1 MGQPRYQIP
10 TRLQTEDTVLT
21 VGSLALTMRQSVI
34 VLFGGSLAFVC
45 WHQLSGLPH
54 HLGVLGL
61 VFQLI
66 LAALPVLV
74 ALVIALTRLRG
85 RPLEI
90 WVLVLWRY
98 WHLSKTSRPVHCKE
112 NNHDHK
118 RAFVFCSHRNHRER
132 SVVPAQRISSHLS
145 GDHGSQRPQLPAQK

>member
-21 VGSLALTMRQSVI
+21 VGSLTLTMRQSVI
-34 VLFGGSLAFVC
+34 VLFGGSLAFAC
-45 WHQLSGLPH
+45 WHQMSGLPR

-66 LAALPVLV
+66 LATLPVLI

-85 RPLEI
+85 RSLEI

-98 WHLSKTSRPVHCKE
+98 WHLSKTLSASCQKE
-112 NNHDHK
+112 NDHDHK
-118 RAFVFCSHRNHRER
+118 HVFVLCSHRNHRER
-132 SVVPAQRISSHLS
+132 SALPAYRISSHVS
-145 GDHGSQRPQLPAQK
+145 GAHGSQWTQLPAQK

>member
-21 VGSLALTMRQSVI
+21 IGSLALTMRQSVI
-34 VLFGGSLAFVC
+34 VLFGCSLAFVC
-45 WHQLSGLPH
+45 WHQVSGLPR

-66 LAALPVLV
+66 LAALPVLI
-74 ALVIALTRLRG
+74 ALVIALTRLQG
-85 RPLEI
+85 RSLEI

-98 WHLSKTSRPVHCKE
+98 WHLSKTLSASCQKE
-112 NNHDHK
+112 NDHDHK
-118 RAFVFCSHRNHRER
+118 RTFVFCSHRNHRER
-132 SVVPAQRISSHLS
+132 SALPTQRISSHIS
-145 GDHGSQRPQLPAQK
+145 GDHGSQWTQLPAQK